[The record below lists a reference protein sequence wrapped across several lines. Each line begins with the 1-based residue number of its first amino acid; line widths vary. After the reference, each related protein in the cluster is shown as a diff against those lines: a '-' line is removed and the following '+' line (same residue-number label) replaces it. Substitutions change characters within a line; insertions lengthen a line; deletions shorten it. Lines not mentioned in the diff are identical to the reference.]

1 MLKYLW
7 ITNSSGQVS
16 MPLALNHKY
25 QNYLKELSTN
35 ISNYTSLL
43 KALLPKQN
51 DKKNVGGVLG
61 KKETRL

>member
-1 MLKYLW
+1 
-7 ITNSSGQVS
+7 